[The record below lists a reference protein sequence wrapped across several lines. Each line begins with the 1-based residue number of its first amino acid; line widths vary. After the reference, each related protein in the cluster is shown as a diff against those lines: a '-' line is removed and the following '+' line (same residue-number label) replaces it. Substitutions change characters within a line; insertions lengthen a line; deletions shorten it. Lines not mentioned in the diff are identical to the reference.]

1 MEIVAVMSEPDP
13 HPMERWAETAGLSVS
28 ALAEAADC
36 SDSHLRNIFAGR
48 KEASLGLA
56 KRLSDLSAGAVPM
69 DAFLRPAEA
78 RA

>member
-1 MEIVAVMSEPDP
+1 MV
-13 HPMERWAETAGLSVS
+13 RWAEGSGMTVTQLAAAAG
-28 ALAEAADC
+28 C

-56 KRLSDLSAGAVPM
+56 KRLTELSGGAVPM
-69 DAFLRPAEA
+69 DAFLKPVADEV

>member
-1 MEIVAVMSEPDP
+1 MSKP
-13 HPMERWAETAGLSVS
+13 HPISRWAERNGLTISEVAKSAG
-28 ALAEAADC
+28 C
-36 SDSHLRNIFAGR
+36 SEWHLRNIIAGR

-56 KRLSDLSAGAVPM
+56 KRLSDLSGGKVRM

>member
-1 MEIVAVMSEPDP
+1 MSEH
-13 HPMERWAETAGLSVS
+13 HPMMRWADSNGMTVS

-36 SDSHLRNIFAGR
+36 SGAHLRNIFAGR

-56 KRLSDLSAGAVPM
+56 KRLSEISGGAVPM
-69 DAFLRPAEA
+69 DAFLRPEPAEA